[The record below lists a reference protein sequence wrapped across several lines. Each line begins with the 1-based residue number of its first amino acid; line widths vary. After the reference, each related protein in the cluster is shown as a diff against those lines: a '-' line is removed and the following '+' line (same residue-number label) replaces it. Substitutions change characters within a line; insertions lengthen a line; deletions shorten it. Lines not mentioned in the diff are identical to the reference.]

1 MNLRER
7 MTQNH
12 VWESGRRMVAE
23 MRDRTL
29 YKKARPPLLTTIN
42 EHVLAKIQNI
52 ALSGDASLL

>member
-1 MNLRER
+1 
-7 MTQNH
+7 
-12 VWESGRRMVAE
+12 MVAE